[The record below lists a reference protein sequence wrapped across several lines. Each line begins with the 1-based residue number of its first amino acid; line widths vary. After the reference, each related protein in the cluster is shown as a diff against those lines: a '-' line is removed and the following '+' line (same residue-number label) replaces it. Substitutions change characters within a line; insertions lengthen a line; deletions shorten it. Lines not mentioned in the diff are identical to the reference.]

1 MWSEIPVDNSQQR
14 HKAVSSMSAEASSF
28 LDEMKRKLFYF
39 VKLASLHT
47 CLLVNYT
54 GILMDKLFSGG
65 ERRVKDCSCWKEG
78 RKKVLSVKKESYK
91 RSQHADSKLQEPHL

>member
-65 ERRVKDCSCWKEG
+65 ERRGKIVVVG
-78 RKKVLSVKKESYK
+78 KKGGK
-91 RSQHADSKLQEPHL
+91 RFYL